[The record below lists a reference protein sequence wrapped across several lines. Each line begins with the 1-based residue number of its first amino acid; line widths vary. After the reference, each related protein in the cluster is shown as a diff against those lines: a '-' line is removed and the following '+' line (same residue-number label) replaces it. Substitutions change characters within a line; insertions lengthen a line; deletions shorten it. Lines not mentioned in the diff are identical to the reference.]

1 MINEFNKLFNQNPNL
16 FIKKFFK
23 KGDTLF
29 RENDICNFVGFVV
42 EGKIK
47 ISSYTIYGNEV
58 IYSIV
63 NKNEFFGNN
72 LIFSSTPKYKGNIIC
87 LIDSIIYLISKENFL
102 KILMENRN
110 ILNGYLLF
118 QAERSKE
125 LNSKIKTLSLSDA
138 RERFLYYL
146 SINNNMIHYQS
157 ITSLAATIN
166 LRRETLSRLITTL
179 IDEKVIIKEDKYI
192 KKI

>member
-1 MINEFNKLFNQNPNL
+1 MINEFNKLFNQSPNL
-16 FIKKFFK
+16 FIKKAFK
-23 KGDTLF
+23 KGETLF
-29 RENDICNFVGFVV
+29 QENDICHFVGFVV

-72 LIFSSTPKYKGNIIC
+72 LIFSSTPKYKGNVVC
-87 LIDSIIYLISKENFL
+87 LLDSIIYFISKENFL
-102 KILMENRN
+102 KILMENKN
-110 ILNGYLLF
+110 ILSDYLLF

-125 LNSKIKTLSLSDA
+125 LNSKIKTLSLNDA

-157 ITSLAATIN
+157 ITSLAVALN

-179 IDEKVIIKEDKYI
+179 IDEKVIIKENKYI

>member
-16 FIKKFFK
+16 FIKKVFK

-29 RENDICNFVGFVV
+29 QENDICHFVGFVV

-72 LIFSSTPKYKGNIIC
+72 LIFSNAPKYKGNVVC
-87 LIDSIIYLISKENFL
+87 LLDSIIYFISKENFL
-102 KILMENRN
+102 KILIENKN
-110 ILNGYLLF
+110 ILSCYLLF

-125 LNSKIKTLSLSDA
+125 LNSKIKTLSLNDA

-157 ITSLAATIN
+157 ITSLAVALN

-179 IDEKVIIKEDKYI
+179 IDEKVIIKENKYI

>member
-1 MINEFNKLFNQNPNL
+1 MKNEINKLFNQSPNL
-16 FIKKFFK
+16 FIKKTFK

-29 RENDICNFVGFVV
+29 QENDICHFVGFVV
-42 EGKIK
+42 EGRIK

-58 IYSIV
+58 IYSII

-72 LIFSSTPKYKGNIIC
+72 LIFSSTPKYKGNVV
-87 LIDSIIYLISKENFL
+87 SITNSVIYFISKENFL
-102 KILMENRN
+102 KILMENKA

-146 SINNNMIHYQS
+146 SINNNIIHYQS
-157 ITSLAATIN
+157 ISSLASTIN

-179 IDEKVIIKEDKYI
+179 IDEKVIIKENRCI